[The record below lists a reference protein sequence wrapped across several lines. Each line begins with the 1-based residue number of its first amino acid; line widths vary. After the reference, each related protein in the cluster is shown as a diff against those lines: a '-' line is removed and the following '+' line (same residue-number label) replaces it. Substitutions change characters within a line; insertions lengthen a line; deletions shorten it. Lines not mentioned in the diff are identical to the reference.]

1 MDFGWSPAEEEFR
14 AEVGELLDSAMAEA
28 GIDVSGLG
36 LGAVHP
42 SSVSAQ
48 EQVRRSKYVCGRLA
62 EKGLL
67 VPGWPAE
74 YGGSSLG
81 TWPAVILAEEVMR
94 RGEPRG
100 SQYMNVN
107 WIGPSIIMAGTP
119 EQKSY
124 FLRRIGVG
132 DITFCQGFSEPGA
145 GSDLAALR
153 TRAVRDGDVYVVNG
167 EKIWT
172 SHAQTAEY
180 CYLLVRTTPG
190 GEKHAGIS
198 ILLVPTDTPG
208 FQIRDIPTIGGLGQE
223 VFANLTFT
231 DMRVPV
237 SARLGAEN
245 EGWAVIRRSLAF
257 ERVGIPRYLNAAL
270 RLDRVVTWARE
281 AGMAADP
288 DVRQQVG
295 RAKARCDAARLL
307 HLQAV
312 SLRTAA
318 GEGSGAGAQADSD
331 AAAAV
336 ARVSIV
342 EAERAVCE
350 AAVQVMGQDG
360 LVDGTPGAEYAGGI
374 AAGIAAGAYEIQLD
388 LVARGLLGRA

>member
-1 MDFGWSPAEEEFR
+1 MDFGWSAAEDRFR
-14 AEVGELLDSAMAEA
+14 AEVSELLDTVMAEA
-28 GIDVSGLG
+28 GIEASGLG

-42 SSVSAQ
+42 ASVSPQ

-62 EKGLL
+62 ERGLL
-67 VPGWPAE
+67 TPGWPAE
-74 YGGSSLG
+74 YGGSDLG
-81 TWPAVILAEEVMR
+81 PWLAVILAEEVMR

-100 SQYMNVN
+100 EQYMNVN

-124 FLRRIGVG
+124 FLRRIADG

-153 TRAVRDGDVYVVNG
+153 TRAVRDGDGYVVNG

-172 SHAQTAEY
+172 SHARTAEY

-190 GEKHAGIS
+190 AEKHSGIS
-198 ILLVPTDTPG
+198 ILLVPTDTQG
-208 FQIRDIPTIGGLGQE
+208 FEIRDIPTIGGLGEE

-237 SARLGAEN
+237 SARLGPQD
-245 EGWAVIRRSLAF
+245 EGWSVIRRSLAF

-281 AGMAADP
+281 AGLLADP

-307 HLQAV
+307 HFQVVSRRAGEDQAGA
-312 SLRTAA
+312 SAAA
-318 GEGSGAGAQADSD
+318 GAAAQAR
-331 AAAAV
+331 V
-336 ARVSIV
+336 AIV
-342 EAERAVCE
+342 EAERSVCE
-350 AAVQVMGQDG
+350 AAAQVMGADG
-360 LVDGTPGAEYAGGI
+360 LAGGTPGAEYAGGI
-374 AAGIAAGAYEIQLD
+374 SAGIAAGAYEVQLD